1 MAKRNGSVTISLE
14 DYHAFIDSAAKN
26 AESRAKLVQTA
37 KELGV
42 FLSYIASRE
51 DIKKHVQS
59 FNVQS
64 TTSKIEFEGNKAI
77 ISLRGDI

>member
-1 MAKRNGSVTISLE
+1 MARNGSVPITLE
-14 DYHAFIDSAAKN
+14 DYHTFIDTALQN
-26 AESRAKLVQTA
+26 AEARDKLIKTA

-42 FLSYIASRE
+42 FLSYLASRE
-51 DIKKHVQS
+51 NIKMHIES

-77 ISLRGDI
+77 ISLRKDI

>member
-1 MAKRNGSVTISLE
+1 MNGSVTISLE
-14 DYHAFIDSAAKN
+14 DYHAFIEAAAKN
-26 AESRAKLVQTA
+26 AESREHLILTA

-42 FLSYIASRE
+42 FLSYLASRE

-64 TTSKIEFEGNKAI
+64 KTAKIEFEGTKAI
-77 ISLRGDI
+77 ISIRQ

>member
-1 MAKRNGSVTISLE
+1 MDGSVTISLE
-14 DYHAFIDSAAKN
+14 DYHAFLDAAVKN
-26 AESRAKLVQTA
+26 AASREKLLLTA

-42 FLSYIASRE
+42 FLSYLASRE

-64 TTSKIEFEGNKAI
+64 RTSKIEFEGNKAI
-77 ISLRGDI
+77 ISLRADI

>member
-1 MAKRNGSVTISLE
+1 MEGSVTISLE
-14 DYHAFIDSAAKN
+14 DYHAFIDAATKN
-26 AESRAKLVQTA
+26 AESREQLILTA

-42 FLSYIASRE
+42 FLSYLASRE

-64 TTSKIEFEGNKAI
+64 KTSKIEFEGTKAI
-77 ISLRGDI
+77 ISIRQ

>member
-1 MAKRNGSVTISLE
+1 MTGSVTISLE
-14 DYHAFIDSAAKN
+14 DYHAFLEAASKN
-26 AESRAKLVQTA
+26 AESREKLMLTA

-42 FLSYIASRE
+42 FLSYLASRE
-51 DIKKHVQS
+51 NIKKHVQS

-64 TTSKIEFEGNKAI
+64 QTSKIEFEGNKAI

>member
-1 MAKRNGSVTISLE
+1 MEGTVTISLK
-14 DYHAFIDSAAKN
+14 DYHTFLDTASENAK
-26 AESRAKLVQTA
+26 SRNKLILTA

-42 FLSYIASRE
+42 FLSYLASRE
-51 DIKKHVQS
+51 EIKKHVQS

-64 TTSKIEFEGNKAI
+64 KTSKIEFEGNKAI

>member
-1 MAKRNGSVTISLE
+1 MARNGSVTITLE
-14 DYHAFIDSAAKN
+14 DYHSFIDTASKN
-26 AESRAKLVQTA
+26 AEARDKLLLTA

-51 DIKKHVQS
+51 NIKAHVES

-64 TTSKIEFEGNKAI
+64 NTSRIEFEGSKAI

>member
-1 MAKRNGSVTISLE
+1 MARNGSVTITLE
-14 DYHAFIDSAAKN
+14 DYHTFIDTALQN
-26 AESRAKLVQTA
+26 AEARDKLIKTA

-42 FLSYIASRE
+42 FLSYLASRE
-51 DIKKHVQS
+51 NIKMHIES

-77 ISLRGDI
+77 ISLRRDI

>member
-1 MAKRNGSVTISLE
+1 MNGSVTISLE
-14 DYHAFIDSAAKN
+14 DYHAFLDAAERN
-26 AESRAKLVQTA
+26 TESREQLILTA

-42 FLSYIASRE
+42 FLSYLASRE

-64 TTSKIEFEGNKAI
+64 QTSKIEFEGNKAV
-77 ISLRGDI
+77 ISIRQNI